1 MAYEIHSSAGLN
13 LLNSQLFK
21 LGLKPGKIY
30 YDNDFRNKIIKR
42 FLKHPVLFTKLFH
55 SRLLSLT
62 FKVLK
67 TKRSHTKSDKE
78 FEPGMQYAWRD

>member
-1 MAYEIHSSAGLN
+1 MDIEGGEEYIFAINQNLSYLNKIRGMAYEIHSSAGLN

-42 FLKHPVLFTKLFH
+42 FLKP
-55 SRLLSLT
+55 
-62 FKVLK
+62 
-67 TKRSHTKSDKE
+67 
-78 FEPGMQYAWRD
+78 PNM